1 MQTMR
6 HAVGKGFITKEFM
19 EETEKANDLNQLDQH
34 FKDLEEMLSEEQ
46 NLKDKVKMQYLN
58 SNFEAMADEQT

>member
-1 MQTMR
+1 MQNMR